1 MSVTKDPETSEQIGK
16 RQVSRI
22 LAGLKKAYPEA
33 ECALRH
39 VNPLQLLIAT
49 ILSAQCTD
57 KRVNLVTPELFRKYP
72 SAEAFARA
80 SLTTLERM
88 IHSTGFFRNKA
99 KNIREACRRLVKDH
113 HGRVPQS
120 MEELLQLPGV
130 ARKTANVVLGTAF
143 GVASG
148 VVVDTHVF
156 RISRRIGLTRAKT
169 PEKVEQD
176 LMALLPAREWINFSH
191 RLIHHGRG
199 ICSARSPQCS
209 LCSLEPHCRKVG
221 VEPVIRGK

>member
-1 MSVTKDPETSEQIGK
+1 MSPTNDSEAVENVGE
-16 RQVSRI
+16 RQVKGI

-39 VNPLQLLIAT
+39 ADPLQLLIAT

-72 SAEAFARA
+72 SAEAFARS

-113 HGRVPQS
+113 SGQVPQS
-120 MEELLQLPGV
+120 MEALLRLPGV
-130 ARKTANVVLGTAF
+130 ARKTANVVLGTAY

-156 RISRRIGLTRAKT
+156 RISRRLGLTRAKT

-176 LMALLPAREWINFSH
+176 LMAAIPPKEWINFSH
-191 RLIHHGRG
+191 RLIHHGRQV
-199 ICSARSPQCS
+199 CSARSPQCS
-209 LCSLEPHCRKVG
+209 LCGLEPHCRKVG
-221 VEPVIRGK
+221 ID